1 MNDLFGNVVAI
12 IAILSTIAL
21 PVGLGMYLAIRS
33 ANQKHVERMEMLK
46 QGLMP
51 PSDEKELTNRL
62 KTLRTAILLICVGVG
77 VGVGVTLVKILNL
90 TEDEGFW
97 VIAPLVLLFV
107 GIAHLVYFSLS
118 KKEIENK
125 ED

>member
-21 PVGLGMYLAIRS
+21 PIGLGMYLAMRS

-51 PSDEKELTNRL
+51 PSEEKEVTNRL
-62 KTLRTAILLICVGVG
+62 KTLRTAILLIGVGAGVG
-77 VGVGVTLVKILNL
+77 VGVLLVKTLNL
-90 TEDEGFW
+90 NEDEGFW
-97 VIAPLVLLFV
+97 AIAPTVLFFL

-118 KKEIENK
+118 KKEIQNK